1 MLSRLILFWSIILV
15 GLIATLTNAH
25 GIKPAIV
32 EYQYSDG
39 LIEINLTINAEL
51 FLSGIDASQFVN
63 TANAPEAKIYDQ
75 LRLLDAKELESQI
88 KNSESTLK
96 EKLYLKVD
104 QELLSLDLD
113 KISVEIT
120 DIKENVRMTRVSF
133 KTTIPKNS
141 QQVTFSWEKE
151 LGPLIFR
158 NLSSK
163 IIDGKSTSK
172 WLKAGEETDPLLLN
186 SPRQNSSRIV
196 LSAIHQGIKHIIPEG
211 LDHILF
217 VLGLFFFSRKM
228 GPLLSQVTVFTLAH
242 SVTLILGS
250 LGYISLPTALVE
262 AVIAASIV
270 WIGLENVV
278 RTKLNFSRI
287 GLIFCFGLLHGLGFA
302 SMFTQIGLEGS
313 DYLLNLFSFNI
324 GIEIGQIIV
333 LIPFILA
340 GTILSKL
347 SWYRL
352 VIAIPASIIIAIIG
366 IKIFIDR
373 VI

>member
-1 MLSRLILFWSIILV
+1 MISRLILFWSIILF
-15 GLIATLTNAH
+15 GLIPTLTNAH

-32 EYQYSDG
+32 EYQDLNG
-39 LIEINLTINAEL
+39 LIELNLNINAEL
-51 FLSGIDASQFVN
+51 FLSGINASQFLD

-75 LRLLDAKELESQI
+75 LRLLDAKELESRI

-104 QELLSLDLD
+104 QELLSLNLD

-120 DIKENVRMTRVSF
+120 DIKENVRMTRISF
-133 KTTIPKNS
+133 KTTVPENS
-141 QQVTFSWEKE
+141 QQATFSWEKE

-158 NLSSK
+158 NLSSE
-163 IIDGKSTSK
+163 ITDGKSTSK
-172 WLKAGEETDPLLLN
+172 WLKAGEETDPIFLN
-186 SPRQNSSRIV
+186 SPRKNSSRVV
-196 LSAIHQGIKHIIPEG
+196 LSAIQQGIKHIIPDG

-217 VLGLFFFSRKM
+217 VLGLFFFSHKIV
-228 GPLLSQVTVFTLAH
+228 PLLSQVTVFTLAH

-250 LGYISLPTALVE
+250 LGYISLPPALVE
-262 AVIAASIV
+262 TVIAASIV

-287 GLIFCFGLLHGLGFA
+287 GVIFCFGLLHGLGFA

-324 GIEIGQIIV
+324 GVEIGQVIV

-366 IKIFIDR
+366 IKMFIDR